1 MWLKSV
7 KISEWV
13 NWLFSTKD
21 TQIQPDFFDLEA
33 SLEKDD
39 LEENTNRYLWRAEDL
54 TSSRL
59 ELSQQPNT
67 EIQSIRFTNSINL
80 EIHSCE
86 IVISNSKFFSSLV
99 PGEMCNITG
108 GFDFTHGFHSNI
120 QISPNPK
127 EIIEDL
133 SGNTENSIKIVLP
146 ILSYVCAKY
155 YLYTIEQ
162 IFTKLTEKKNNKGIS
177 ITTRGVKLFE
187 DLEHLFRDINNISRN
202 DIIDQKIVVLE
213 RELTNIQISLHSQS
227 NSEQLIMKCW
237 LSIIIFFIVIQH
249 DDIKANKIQ
258 ETILRLNILDN
269 LKELQK
275 IMVLDPRNNIISCRL
290 EDWIGSF
297 NRVVKTGEN
306 LTFSISKSENETIA
320 KCFYPDMFSL
330 HQEWTYV

>member
-1 MWLKSV
+1 MPISV
-7 KISEWV
+7 
-13 NWLFSTKD
+13 LFYLF
-21 TQIQPDFFDLEA
+21 DFEA
-33 SLEKDD
+33 SLENEEI
-39 LEENTNRYLWRAEDL
+39 EENTNRHLWRAEDL

-59 ELSQQPNT
+59 ELSKQPNT

-133 SGNTENSIKIVLP
+133 SGNTENSIKVVLP
-146 ILSYVCAKY
+146 VLSYVCAKY

-162 IFTKLTEKKNNKGIS
+162 IFTKLTEKKTNKVMS
-177 ITTRGVKLFE
+177 ITTRGIKLFE
-187 DLEHLFRDINNISRN
+187 DLEHLFRDDTNISRN
-202 DIIDQKIVVLE
+202 DVIDQKIVVLE
-213 RELTNIQISLHSQS
+213 RELTNISLQSQ
-227 NSEQLIMKCW
+227 EQLIMKCW
-237 LSIIIFFIVIQH
+237 LSILIFFIVIQH

>member
-1 MWLKSV
+1 MFV
-7 KISEWV
+7 PNIISI
-13 NWLFSTKD
+13 L
-21 TQIQPDFFDLEA
+21 L
-33 SLEKDD
+33 
-39 LEENTNRYLWRAEDL
+39 NRFLL
-54 TSSRL
+54 SSQR
-59 ELSQQPNT
+59 
-67 EIQSIRFTNSINL
+67 
-80 EIHSCE
+80 
-86 IVISNSKFFSSLV
+86 
-99 PGEMCNITG
+99 
-108 GFDFTHGFHSNI
+108 
-120 QISPNPK
+120 
-127 EIIEDL
+127 
-133 SGNTENSIKIVLP
+133 
-146 ILSYVCAKY
+146 
-155 YLYTIEQ
+155 
-162 IFTKLTEKKNNKGIS
+162 KKNNKGIS

-330 HQEWTYV
+330 HQEWTYI